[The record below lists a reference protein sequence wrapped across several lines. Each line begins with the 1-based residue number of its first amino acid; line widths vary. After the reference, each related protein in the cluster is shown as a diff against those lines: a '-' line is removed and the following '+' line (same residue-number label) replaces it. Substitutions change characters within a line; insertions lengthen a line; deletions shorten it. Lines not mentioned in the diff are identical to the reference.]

1 LGAKD
6 MVRRLPV
13 KSRAIALIS
22 VVVAGAALVHAG
34 GPKASHQAELKSRM
48 KGAERAFVG
57 RVTRMSPYMKRTDR
71 GDVLIVSH
79 VEMAVEEALKGQE
92 SGTAQMEIEGG
103 TLNGVTM
110 EVSDM
115 PQMRPGLRAVV
126 MLKQNMRGE
135 MVPHQRGAGVL
146 ELEQEHVKNSDLWL
160 DDVRLAAAEARY
172 R

>member
-1 LGAKD
+1 
-6 MVRRLPV
+6 MPV
-13 KSRAIALIS
+13 KSRAIALVS
-22 VVVAGAALVHAG
+22 VIVAAAALVQAG
-34 GPKASHQAELKSRM
+34 NPRSSQQGELKSRI

-57 RVTRMSPYMKRTDR
+57 RVTRVSPYMKRNEH

-79 VEMAVEEALKGQE
+79 VEMAVEEPLKGQ
-92 SGTAQMEIEGG
+92 GPATVPMEVEGG
-103 TLNGVTM
+103 TLDGLTM

-126 MLKQNMRGE
+126 MLKRNSKGE

-160 DDVRLAAAEARY
+160 DDVRLAAAEAR
-172 R
+172 

>member
-1 LGAKD
+1 
-6 MVRRLPV
+6 M

-34 GPKASHQAELKSRM
+34 SPKASQQVELKSRL

-57 RVTRMSPYMKRTDR
+57 HVTRVSPYMKQTDR

-79 VEMAVEEALKGQE
+79 VEMAVEEALKGQGG
-92 SGTAQMEIEGG
+92 STVPMEIEGG

-115 PQMRPGLRAVV
+115 PQIRPGLRAFV
-126 MLKQNMRGE
+126 MLKRNARGE
-135 MVPHQRGAGVL
+135 MVPHQRAAGVL
-146 ELEQEHVKNSDLWL
+146 ELEQEHVKNTDLWL
-160 DDVRLAAAEARY
+160 DDVRLAAAESR
-172 R
+172 

>member
-1 LGAKD
+1 
-6 MVRRLPV
+6 MPV
-13 KSRAIALIS
+13 KSRGIALVS
-22 VVVAGAALVHAG
+22 VIVAGAALVQAG
-34 GPKASHQAELKSRM
+34 NPRSSQQVELKSRI

-57 RVTRMSPYMKRTDR
+57 RVTRVSPYMKKNEH

-79 VEMAVEEALKGQE
+79 VEMAVEEPLKGQAAA
-92 SGTAQMEIEGG
+92 TVPMEVEGG
-103 TLNGVTM
+103 TLDGLTM

-126 MLKQNMRGE
+126 MLKRNNKGE

-160 DDVRLAAAEARY
+160 DDVRVAAAEAR
-172 R
+172 